1 MSQSF
6 MQGDD
11 SATVGNLI
19 KVIGV
24 LISVMLVLIV
34 ISANIA

>member
-1 MSQSF
+1 MAQSM

-11 SATVGNLI
+11 AATVGNLV

-24 LISVMLVLIV
+24 LVSVMLVLIV
-34 ISANIA
+34 ISANIT